1 MFAGSAYQNDDLIFC
16 TAIGK
21 KLDTRRLYEL
31 HCRDLKGAGIEHTAF
46 HNLRHTV
53 ATLLLA
59 KGENVKSI
67 QDLLGHADI
76 NTTLNTYSHVLLG
89 MKAATAERMDGI
101 IGSVLPDSNSKQKLR

>member
-46 HNLRHTV
+46 HNFRHTV
-53 ATLLLA
+53 ATFCLL
-59 KGENVKSI
+59 KVK
-67 QDLLGHADI
+67 
-76 NTTLNTYSHVLLG
+76 TLSQYRIYWA
-89 MKAATAERMDGI
+89 MQI
-101 IGSVLPDSNSKQKLR
+101 